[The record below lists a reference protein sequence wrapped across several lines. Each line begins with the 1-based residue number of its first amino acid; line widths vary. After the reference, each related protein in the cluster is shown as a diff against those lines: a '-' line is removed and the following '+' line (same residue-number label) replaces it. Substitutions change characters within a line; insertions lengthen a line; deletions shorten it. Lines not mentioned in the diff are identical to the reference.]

1 MTTLRHAILACIVL
15 LAACAD
21 TSGPVDGDPVDA
33 SFGPA
38 GVVAHNRT
46 HAPVYWFA
54 VEQNAAMTLLWLWA
68 PCVDPARCPSI
79 APRGS
84 ATIDFDD
91 IVAWQPDSESA
102 ILYHW
107 HIVRGDNGGL
117 RADSI
122 RSLVVSR

>member
-1 MTTLRHAILACIVL
+1 MRHTAVARIVPDRNREQT
-15 LAACAD
+15 AAL
-21 TSGPVDGDPVDA
+21 TMLS
-33 SFGPA
+33 
-38 GVVAHNRT
+38 
-46 HAPVYWFA
+46 
-54 VEQNAAMTLLWLWA
+54 LWA

-79 APRGS
+79 APRAS
-84 ATIDFDD
+84 ATIDLDD

-107 HIVRGDNGGL
+107 HIVRGDDGGL